1 MAYTLISCVG
11 TGMFYDKVTNDKGYR
26 ETVYQFSDEKTIKT
40 KIFLE
45 ALLSCDERCISG
57 NLNKI
62 ILVGT
67 TTSNW
72 GALIESY
79 ATLSPDIDALYFSL
93 YEDDKNGKG
102 ISDSNRKPLE
112 ECLSHQLNVPVK
124 LFITEPKIDDSTA
137 FSLFTLLH
145 NISPE
150 IDKDSNV
157 LFDITHGFRSIPL
170 LVYQALQYT
179 LGAADSSNRK
189 VELVYGEYVD
199 ENKKSYVR
207 NLSKYW
213 TFSQL
218 SDALNVFNTKLDGFR
233 LAELIEEVWPKGSK
247 AIKKFSEIVQTN
259 FSLQIIEVN
268 NQLKNSLSAFP
279 QPDPDWLSPVKDS
292 IEKIVSLIDEKSVPR
307 TLYNYSKF
315 LYDHHLNVQAVITL
329 QVAVE
334 TSIVERYDPQK
345 KYGDYDWWKN
355 SGSEILF
362 RIKGD
367 AWKDMGNPLT
377 NLEFFR
383 NQIAHGG
390 SKNNEG
396 NFPQAANIPNI
407 YKSGRR
413 GVKALFEHL
422 GI

>member
-1 MAYTLISCVG
+1 
-11 TGMFYDKVTNDKGYR
+11 MFKNKDGEKLYR
-26 ETVYQFSDEKTIKT
+26 ETTYQFADGKEKTT
-40 KIFLE
+40 NVFLD
-45 ALLSCDERCISG
+45 ALLSCDERCKSG

-79 ATLSPDIDALYFSL
+79 AKLSPDIDALYFSL
-93 YEDDKNGKG
+93 YEDDKSGKG
-102 ISDSNRKPLE
+102 ISDNNHNPLE
-112 ECLSHQLNVPVK
+112 ECLSQQLNVPVK
-124 LFITEPKIDDSTA
+124 LFISDPKIDDSTA
-137 FSLFTLLH
+137 FDLFTLLN

-150 IDKDSNV
+150 IDKDSDV

-179 LGAADSSNRK
+179 LGSADSSNRK

-199 ENKKSYVR
+199 EDKKSYVR

-213 TFSQL
+213 VFSHL

-247 AIKKFSEIVQTN
+247 AIKRFSEIVQTN

-279 QPDPDWLSPVKDS
+279 QTDPDWLSPVKDS
-292 IEKIVSLIDEKSVPR
+292 IEKIVSLIDVKSVPR

-315 LYDHHLNVQAVITL
+315 LYEHHLNVQAVITL
-329 QVAVE
+329 QVAAE
-334 TSIVERYDPQK
+334 TMIVDNFDPGK
-345 KYGDYDWWKN
+345 KYGDYDWWEKI
-355 SGSEILF
+355 GSKELYK
-362 RIKGD
+362 IKG
-367 AWKDMGNPLT
+367 KDLKNMGNPLN
-377 NLEFFR
+377 NLEYFR

-390 SKNNEG
+390 SKNKDG
-396 NFPQAANIPNI
+396 NYPQAANIPNI
-407 YKSGRR
+407 YKSGIR
-413 GVKALFEHL
+413 GVEALFAYF
-422 GI
+422 GV